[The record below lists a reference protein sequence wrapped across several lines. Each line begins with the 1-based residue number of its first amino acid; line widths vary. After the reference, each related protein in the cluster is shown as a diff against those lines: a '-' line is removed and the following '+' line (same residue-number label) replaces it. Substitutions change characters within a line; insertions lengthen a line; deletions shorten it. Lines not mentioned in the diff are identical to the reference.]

1 MNGESHRAANSA
13 IGKKS
18 KSRHAIRAAGPADFQ
33 STQKLRILWK
43 FFRKARL
50 RAWDAADIVARVP
63 PGAQSGRPAIT
74 RAMSATNSA
83 TAEVTPPKDLAAA
96 KGMVN
101 VQIDGVWHQFPK
113 GTRMI
118 EACRQAG
125 VIVPHYCYHPKLTSP
140 GNCRMCLVQTG
151 MPPRPTPGVEPKRD
165 DLGYEPIGWMPRPVI
180 ACANT
185 VAENMGIRTSGELVE
200 KCREGVMEFLLIN
213 HPLDCP
219 ICDQAGECRLQEHSV
234 EHGRGESRFV
244 EDKVKKPKNVDIG
257 PRIRLD
263 DERCIMC
270 SRCIRFMDEVAGDP
284 VLGFTQRG
292 THTTLT
298 VHPGRLLDSNYSL
311 NTADICPVGALTSN
325 DFRFQMRVWFLKETP
340 GIDVNC
346 GTGTNITIWTRG
358 NTIHRITPRQNNE
371 VNSCWMPDSHR
382 LNFHYIDSDSR
393 LTEPLKGNAPHS
405 PVPWKDA
412 FEHAAGKIKAID
424 AGQSAIIASG
434 RMTNEELFMVRTLA
448 AKTGITEISLVPRS
462 GEADD
467 LLVAADR
474 NPNTTGAMLVLNTE
488 DPYARL
494 DSIRDGVRAGR
505 IKCLLVFGEDIVTDA
520 GFTPADLAGLDFLL
534 QSHILANPTASLAH
548 LVLPAA
554 AFAEK
559 RGSMVN
565 LAGRI
570 QRLNR
575 AVEMPGQA
583 RDDWEILRDL
593 ILAISGG
600 ENHAHL
606 IEDVFKP
613 MADAVPQFN
622 GLTLSKIGH
631 HGVQVLDTGYQ
642 IPLLA
647 NERAA
652 IAAGKIVG

>member
-1 MNGESHRAANSA
+1 LAYRARFNF
-13 IGKKS
+13 
-18 KSRHAIRAAGPADFQ
+18 D
-33 STQKLRILWK
+33 
-43 FFRKARL
+43 
-50 RAWDAADIVARVP
+50 
-63 PGAQSGRPAIT
+63 
-74 RAMSATNSA
+74 AMSDTPSA
-83 TAEVTPPKDLAAA
+83 TAELKLPKDLAAE

-101 VQIDGVWHQFPK
+101 VQIDGVWRQFPK
-113 GTRMI
+113 GTRII
-118 EACRQAG
+118 EACRSVG
-125 VIVPHYCYHPKLTSP
+125 SIVPHYCYHPKLTAP

-151 MPPRPTPGVEPKRD
+151 MPPRPAPGQEPQRD
-165 DLGYEPIGWMPRPVI
+165 EHGYEPIGWMPRPVI

-234 EHGRGESRFV
+234 GHGRGVSRFI
-244 EDKVKKPKNVDIG
+244 DMKVKKPKNVDIG

-340 GIDVNC
+340 SIDVNC

-358 NTIHRITPRQNNE
+358 NKIHRITPRQNDE

-382 LNFHYIDSDSR
+382 LNFHYIDGENR
-393 LTEPLKGNAPHS
+393 LSQPLAKN
-405 PVPWKDA
+405 
-412 FEHAAGKIKAID
+412 AAGLHEPTTWSA
-424 AGQSAIIASG
+424 ALASAASAIKSFAPDQIAVIASG
-434 RMTNEELFMVRTLA
+434 RMTNEELFLA
-448 AKTGITEISLVPRS
+448 RALAENIGTQHLSIVPRS
-462 GEADD
+462 GEADH

-474 NPNTTGAMLVLNTE
+474 NPNTTGAKLVWENN
-488 DPYARL
+488 DPSSKL
-494 DSIRDGVRAGR
+494 DSIRSAVRSGE
-505 IKCLLVFGEDIVTDA
+505 IKALIVLGEDLVSDA
-520 GFTPADLAGLDFLL
+520 GFSSDDLSNLGLLVQL
-534 QSHILANPTASLAH
+534 HTLANPTASRAH
-548 LVLPAA
+548 FVLPTA

-565 LAGRI
+565 LSGRL

-575 AVEMPGQA
+575 AVEPTGQC
-583 RDDWEILRDL
+583 RDDWEAIRDL
-593 ILAISGG
+593 ICAITGDKH
-600 ENHAHL
+600 EIHH
-606 IEDVFKP
+606 IEDVFKAIAENIP
-613 MADAVPQFN
+613 AFQN
-622 GLTLSKIGH
+622 LTLSKIGH
-631 HGVQVLDTGYQ
+631 QGTQITETGHK
-642 IPLLA
+642 IPLLE
-647 NERAA
+647 NERARK
-652 IAAGKIVG
+652 AAGQING